1 MGLNLKGEGLFGELP
16 MMGLFVFVVFGPF
29 VFGFFS
35 AMVI

>member
-1 MGLNLKGEGLFGELP
+1 MGLNLKGEGLLLLTIV
-16 MMGLFVFVVFGPF
+16 GLLVFVVFGPF